1 MKNLNKKN
9 FEILDCT
16 LRDGGY
22 YNNWDFSKS
31 VIQSYLYKTYSTGIR
46 YVELGFRFN
55 DMSSKKGLTAYTKKS
70 LISSLNIPLDL
81 NVGVMIN
88 VGDLIQN
95 NKLQINVLK
104 NLINKDNIKRINF
117 IRFACHQNEI
127 FYLTKCFK
135 YLKKLKLKIFVNIMQ
150 ISEITSLNLKK
161 ILTFLNKNQ
170 IDNIYIADSLGSLHK
185 KQLKKII
192 IILNKHWKGVYL
204 TKCFKY
210 LKKLKL
216 KIFVNIMQ
224 ISEITSLNLKKIL
237 TFLNKNQIDN
247 IYIADSLGSLHKKQ
261 LKKIIII
268 LNKHWK
274 GELGIHAHDNLNL
287 ALKNS
292 LIAIANDFK
301 WIDSTITGMGRGPG
315 NLKTEEILKYSKK
328 YKSSNDFLKLKNYF
342 LKQKKIYKWGTN
354 KYYKFAALKKI
365 HPTYIQKILSDKRYS
380 VKEYNK
386 ILISLSK
393 LDTRKFNPYKL
404 ANSANFISTKS
415 IGTWS
420 PKSILKNKNVL
431 ILGPGKNLKL
441 NKRKIENTIKKQKL
455 FVIS

>member
-127 FYLTKCFK
+127 F
-135 YLKKLKLKIFVNIMQ
+135 
-150 ISEITSLNLKK
+150 
-161 ILTFLNKNQ
+161 
-170 IDNIYIADSLGSLHK
+170 
-185 KQLKKII
+185 
-192 IILNKHWKGVYL
+192 YL